1 MILLIDNYDSFTYN
15 LVQYLGANCGRNQS
29 IPRDEVS
36 LPQVEK
42 MKPTKIVIS
51 WSQRPPGGRIANE
64 VIAHFPSIPTL
75 GCVFGH
81 QCIAYVEGKNSK
93 SSPTLPREKVFSSP
107 FPLSSFP
114 RIASPDLGG

>member
-15 LVQYLGANCGRNQS
+15 LVQYLGELTVEEIKVFRN
-29 IPRDEVS
+29 DEVS

-51 WSQRPPGGRIANE
+51 PGPKDPQEAGIANE

-75 GCVFGH
+75 GVCLWPSVH
-81 QCIAYVEGKNSK
+81 C
-93 SSPTLPREKVFSSP
+93 LC
-107 FPLSSFP
+107 
-114 RIASPDLGG
+114 